1 MRHLWPGLCGSL
13 GGKPDGTFQSIC
25 CVPEAPG
32 ASIGDPTFIILVVL
46 NGLLG
51 AIASDG
57 LPTQSWTVILSSPGV
72 WQFELAGFRW
82 NLTSTGLTCPGSAL
96 SGPETG
102 PVNWMSGLSHHVPAG
117 SCVPPSPVTASIKK
131 QVSPARPG

>member
-1 MRHLWPGLCGSL
+1 M
-13 GGKPDGTFQSIC
+13 
-25 CVPEAPG
+25 
-32 ASIGDPTFIILVVL
+32 FIILVVL
-46 NGLLG
+46 EGLLG

-102 PVNWMSGLSHHVPAG
+102 PVRRMSGLNHHTAAG
-117 SCVPPSPVTASIKK
+117 LWFPPSPDIASI
-131 QVSPARPG
+131 